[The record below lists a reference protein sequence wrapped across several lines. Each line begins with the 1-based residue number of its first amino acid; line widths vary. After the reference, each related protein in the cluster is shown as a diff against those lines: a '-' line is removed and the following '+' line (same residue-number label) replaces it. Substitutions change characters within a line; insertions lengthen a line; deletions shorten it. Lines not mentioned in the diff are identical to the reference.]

1 MALEIIGK
9 IHSKLGIQNGVSAR
23 GNWSKQEFIVETQEQ
38 YPRKVCMNVWGADKV
53 EELGRYKEG
62 DVIKAS
68 VNIESREF
76 NNRWYTDVRAW
87 KIERMESQQ
96 SASQEGYTPA
106 PAMPDFPAD
115 SGEDDLPF

>member
-9 IHSKLGIQNGVSAR
+9 INSKLGIQNGVSAR
-23 GNWSKQEFIVETQEQ
+23 GNWSKQEFIIETQEQ

-53 EELGRYKEG
+53 EELARYNIG
-62 DVIKAS
+62 DIVKAS

-87 KIERMESQQ
+87 KLERMEPQQ
-96 SASQEGYTPA
+96 PQQDGFSGVAGVA
-106 PAMPDFPAD
+106 DFPAD
-115 SGEDDLPF
+115 AGEDDLPF

>member
-9 IHSKLGIQNGVSAR
+9 IHSKLSVQNGVSAR

-53 EELGRYKEG
+53 EELGRYNEG
-62 DVIKAS
+62 EVIKIS

-96 SASQEGYTPA
+96 TQQEGFTP
-106 PAMPDFPAD
+106 PPTMPDFPSD

>member
-1 MALEIIGK
+1 
-9 IHSKLGIQNGVSAR
+9 
-23 GNWSKQEFIVETQEQ
+23 
-38 YPRKVCMNVWGADKV
+38 MNVWGADKV